1 MPYTILE
8 RLSILLQST
17 FMKPLLLLL
26 IVSFACQVSFSQT
39 TDSVQE
45 IDLCKNFE
53 NIRSVSL
60 PLKSTDES
68 YKHIRLSIASIKAIN
83 KATLVSLSEGESECI
98 DISGE
103 VDDENFK
110 YDFDTLEN
118 ETYSIV
124 RISPAKPINNQLL
137 MFILT
142 TEKRD
147 HSYLIT
153 FIRTGSR
160 NNFLQARSA
169 VLLGFVIG
177 NNHFSH
183 SRKSTFIN
191 YNKIKIEGS
200 CWHENDVPLI
210 EKKRSVM
217 LTIQID
223 GTMVMKETAALASV
237 NRN

>member
-1 MPYTILE
+1 
-8 RLSILLQST
+8 
-17 FMKPLLLLL
+17 MKPPLLLL

-53 NIRSVSL
+53 NIVSVSL
-60 PLKSTDES
+60 PLKSTDAN
-68 YKHIRLSIASIKAIN
+68 YKRIRLSIASIKTIN
-83 KATLVSLSEGESECI
+83 KATLVSLSDGESECI

-124 RISPAKPINNQLL
+124 RISPAKPNNNQLL

-153 FIRTGSR
+153 FNRTGNR
-160 NNFLQARSA
+160 NNCMQAKSA
-169 VLLGFVIG
+169 VLLDFVIG

-183 SRKSTFIN
+183 GRNSTFIN

-200 CWHENDVPLI
+200 CWHENDVPLV
-210 EKKRSVM
+210 EKKRSIM
-217 LTIQID
+217 LTIQKD
-223 GTMVMKETAALASV
+223 GTIVMKETAALASM
-237 NRN
+237 NKN